1 MSDSNVINGGPNG
14 GEIRNPVTVIL
25 LSIITCGIYT
35 LYWEWVTKDQ
45 INRLADK
52 EVVGSG
58 LLILSWFCFPLR
70 LYVWYKWDL
79 SIQDIA
85 QQYNVRYSSN
95 FILWIILAV
104 LAGVGYFVMLF
115 QIQDTLNKVYG
126 GD

>member
-1 MSDSNVINGGPNG
+1 MSDSNVVSEDPNG

-52 EVVGSG
+52 EDVGSG
-58 LLILSWFCFPLR
+58 LLILSWFCAPIRF
-70 LYVWYKWDL
+70 YVWYKWDL
-79 SIQDIA
+79 SIQDIT
-85 QQYNVRYSSN
+85 QKYNVRYSSN

-104 LAGVGYFVMLF
+104 IAGFGYFVMLF
-115 QIQDTLNKVYG
+115 QIQDTLNKIYG